1 MTTTEALQAIHA
13 HPAARCLRVC
23 VALTRGATLLTQFA
37 DTRERYAAPGC
48 SHDATAVEVLAALEH
63 LRAAAE
69 GDGRDALATL
79 AGAHAAELAAAVEAW
94 AKGYKFWRGGLHHA
108 PRPQR
113 PNEEGETDG
122 E

>member
-94 AKGYKFWRGGLHHA
+94 AKGYKFWRGG
-108 PRPQR
+108 
-113 PNEEGETDG
+113 
-122 E
+122 